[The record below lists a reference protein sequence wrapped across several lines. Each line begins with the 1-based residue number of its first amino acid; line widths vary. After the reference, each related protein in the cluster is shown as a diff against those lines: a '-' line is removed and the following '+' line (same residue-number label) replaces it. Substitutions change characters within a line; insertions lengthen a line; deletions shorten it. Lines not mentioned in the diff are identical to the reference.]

1 MWKYNYSDD
10 RNDWLAHAAGFKYL
24 SKKLVNG
31 KWVYVYPEDVAR
43 GSNTNGDPRLQR
55 SQTGRINV
63 NKNAARDTV
72 QGARD
77 AAQAG
82 SDKIIRAFFDTKSNT
97 REAQTTKKHLEQRA
111 AERAKRKVERD
122 ANAGFATKKSSK
134 NVNNVNNKEKENK
147 SKTAYYKETGERLDQ
162 AKARAKKY
170 GNDAAANEKAMLK
183 NINKNKKQTEKNKV
197 SAANTANAVAN
208 AKMASETKKAVAQE
222 KRDKKGA
229 KSAVKTS
236 TAKTNAR
243 FEQVMKRL
251 TEAENKRKASAKTT
265 AANTNAKSNAKAQK
279 ELEEEKRRRLNAYKK
294 YNRY

>member
-55 SQTGRINV
+55 SQTGSINV
-63 NKNAARDTV
+63 NKKAV
-72 QGARD
+72 D
-77 AAQAG
+77 AANF
-82 SDKIIRAFFDTKSNT
+82 I
-97 REAQTTKKHLEQRA
+97 KHPKQSVL
-111 AERAKRKVERD
+111 AKRK
-122 ANAGFATKKSSK
+122 AGLNTSNPAKPVQPKQTVTQKR
-134 NVNNVNNKEKENK
+134 ETENR

-162 AKARAKKY
+162 AKARAKKH

-183 NINKNKKQTEKNKV
+183 NINENKKQTEKNKV

-208 AKMASETKKAVAQE
+208 AKMANETKKAVAQE

-251 TEAENKRKASAKTT
+251 TEAENKRNASAKTT